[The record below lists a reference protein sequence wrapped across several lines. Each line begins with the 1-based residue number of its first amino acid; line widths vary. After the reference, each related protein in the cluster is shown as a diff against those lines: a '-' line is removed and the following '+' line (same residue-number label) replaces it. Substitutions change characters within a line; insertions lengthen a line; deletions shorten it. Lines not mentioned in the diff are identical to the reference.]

1 MIGTSLGPYRILESL
16 GAGGMG
22 EVYLGEDTRLG
33 RKVAIKVLPAQFA
46 GMPERL
52 ARFEQEARAAAALNH
67 PHIAVV
73 HDIGHE
79 PLVGAPND
87 SVDHGDEQLLAA
99 PAAPGDGQLVHFMV
113 QEYLEGEPLR
123 ELLDRGRLPLKKAL
137 HFAVE
142 ICEGLTAAHA
152 AGILHRDL
160 KPANV
165 FITGQGH
172 AKILDFGLAKLTE
185 LSVVGGSADPELS
198 ASPTVL
204 GTLAGQVMGTA
215 GYMSPEQVAGQQIDQ
230 RADVFSFGC
239 VLYEMASGR
248 RAFDGETVLDTLHAI
263 ARSEPVSLAEIDA
276 RLPAE
281 LQRILKKCLAKDRNL
296 RYQGAQDLLVDL
308 RALAIEVEA
317 GRAIPV
323 GASMAGVGVDG
334 PLVAEAAA
342 TAGRFRGGLPLL
354 LALPIVAALIAAA
367 SGITWL
373 ATRAEPPD
381 LNTKRFVIGLPE
393 GVEFGGFHPFAVS
406 PDGRQLAYVGAGLEG
421 ARLYLRSFDQLEARE
436 VAGTQGADQPF
447 FSPDGDWIGFF
458 QERELK
464 KVSTAG
470 GQPMALTRLSGGN
483 YLGAAWGRDD
493 TIFFNDG
500 AGRIAKVQA
509 AGGVAEALSTPDAAQ
524 SEVAH
529 LSPQLLPDGRALL
542 FTIFSGSSNAAIG
555 LLDLETGEHVKLLEP
570 GLQPTYLPTGHIAYS
585 LDGSLWVVPFDAGRR
600 QITGQPAP
608 VINGV
613 QMLQGVVSHVAF
625 ADDGTL
631 LYLKGGTSSVRPIM
645 AWLDFSGAITP
656 LPPTPRAGNIWTPR
670 LSPDETRIAYRLDDD
685 EGNRNIWVMD
695 IDRGIS
701 SLLTPAG
708 GARSFAWTP
717 DGRWIYYSAEKVGDG
732 AGAGLP
738 AAGASGGAQ
747 AADTAAGGAQS
758 GDAAAA
764 QAADAAAGNA
774 QPGDAAAGG
783 DAAVGTGTDIY
794 RRAADLSSP
803 PEDVLVVPGNQ
814 LVRSI
819 SPDGEWLLYANN
831 DVLSTGEYDIALLS
845 LTEGG
850 PPRML
855 FASPEREQ
863 TGVFSPDGR
872 WVAYVAE
879 TTSVREI
886 YVQSFPNRG
895 GVTQVSRG
903 GGIEP
908 AWSKDG
914 DRLFYRSDTNDD
926 LMVVDVLA
934 REPIA
939 FSPPSVAIPNAFIAA
954 SQNAGTY
961 EMARDGQRALFIRV
975 EGDEEGAEAP
985 PATLE
990 VVVNWFQELARLAPP
1005 GGSR

>member
-46 GMPERL
+46 GMPDRL

-79 PLVGAPND
+79 PLVGARDGAESASGEPSGTAGSD
-87 SVDHGDEQLLAA
+87 LKPAGLDAGEAAAA
-99 PAAPGDGQLVHFMV
+99 PAATGDGQLVHFMV

-123 ELLDRGRLPLKKAL
+123 ELLDRGRLSLTQAL

-160 KPANV
+160 KPANI
-165 FITGQGH
+165 FITRQEH

-215 GYMSPEQVAGQQIDQ
+215 GYMSPEQVSGQQIDQ

-239 VLYEMASGR
+239 VLFEMASGR

-342 TAGRFRGGLPLL
+342 AGRSGRGLPLL
-354 LALPIVAALIAAA
+354 LALPIAAALIAAA

-381 LNTKRFVIGLPE
+381 LNTKRFVVGLPE
-393 GVEFGGFHPFAVS
+393 NVEFGGFHPFAVS
-406 PDGRQLAYVGAGLEG
+406 PDGRQLAYVGAGPEG
-421 ARLYLRSFDQLEARE
+421 TRLYLRSFDQLEARE

-458 QERELK
+458 QGPELK

-470 GQPMALTRLSGGN
+470 GQPMSLTRLAGGN

-493 TIFFNDG
+493 TIFFSNG

-524 SEVAH
+524 TEVAH
-529 LSPQLLPDGRALL
+529 LSPQMLPDGRALL
-542 FTIFSGSSNAAIG
+542 FTIFSGSSNTAIG
-555 LLDLETGEHVKLLEP
+555 LLDLETGAHVKLLEP

-625 ADDGTL
+625 AADGTL

-656 LPPTPRAGNIWTPR
+656 LPPPPRGGDIWTPR

-701 SLLTPAG
+701 SLLTPDG

-717 DGRWIYYSAEKVGDG
+717 DGKWIYYSAEKVGDT
-732 AGAGLP
+732 AGAGDP
-738 AAGASGGAQ
+738 SAGAAVGAQ
-747 AADTAAGGAQS
+747 AAGTAAGG
-758 GDAAAA
+758 
-764 QAADAAAGNA
+764 A

-850 PPRML
+850 APRML
-855 FASPEREQ
+855 FDSPEREQ

-886 YVQSFPNRG
+886 YVQSFPNLG

-926 LMVVDVLA
+926 LMVVEVLA

-939 FSPPSVAIPNAFIAA
+939 FSSPSVAIPNAFVAGV
-954 SQNAGTY
+954 QNAGTY
-961 EMARDGQRALFIRV
+961 DIARDGQRALFIRV
-975 EGDEEGAEAP
+975 EGDEEDAEAP

>member
-46 GMPERL
+46 DLPDRL

-79 PLVGAPND
+79 PLTGA
-87 SVDHGDEQLLAA
+87 SGDREQT
-99 PAAPGDGQLVHFMV
+99 GSDDTLVHFMV

-123 ELLDRGRLPLKKAL
+123 AALDRGRLPLKRAL
-137 HFAVE
+137 HLAVE

-160 KPANV
+160 KPANI
-165 FITGQGH
+165 FITEQEH

-215 GYMSPEQVAGQQIDQ
+215 GYMSPEQVSGQQIDQ

-263 ARSEPVSLAEIDA
+263 ARNEPESLAQIDA

-317 GRAIPV
+317 GRATPV
-323 GASMAGVGVDG
+323 GASMVGIGVDG
-334 PLVAEAAA
+334 LLAAEASAA
-342 TAGRFRGGLPLL
+342 AGRFRGVPLL
-354 LALPIVAALIAAA
+354 LALPIAAVLIAAA

-373 ATRAEPPD
+373 ASRAEPPD
-381 LNTKRFVIGLPE
+381 LNTKRFVVGLPE
-393 GVEFGGFHPFAVS
+393 GVEFGGFHPFAIS
-406 PDGRQLAYVGAGLEG
+406 PDGRQIAYIGAGADG
-421 ARLYLRSFDQLEARE
+421 TSLYLRSFDQLEARE

-458 QERELK
+458 QGPELK

-470 GQPMALTRLSGGN
+470 GQPMSLTRLAGGN
-483 YLGAAWGRDD
+483 YLGATWGRDD
-493 TIFFNDG
+493 TIFFNNG
-500 AGRIAKVQA
+500 AGQIVKVQA
-509 AGGVAEALSTPDAAQ
+509 AGGVAEAVSTVRTEQ
-524 SEVAH
+524 TEIAH

-542 FTIFSGSSNAAIG
+542 FTIFSGSSNAAVG

-585 LDGSLWVVPFDAGRR
+585 LDGSLWVVPFDAAKR

-608 VINGV
+608 VVNGV

-625 ADDGTL
+625 AADGTL

-645 AWLDFSGAITP
+645 AWLDFSGAVTP
-656 LPPTPRAGNIWTPR
+656 LPPPPRPGNIWTPR

-685 EGNRNIWVMD
+685 DGGRNIWVMD

-701 SLLTPAG
+701 SLLTPNG

-717 DGRWIYYSAEKVGDG
+717 DGRWIYYSAEKVGNG

-738 AAGASGGAQ
+738 AAGAAVGAPTGDATSGGTQ
-747 AADTAAGGAQS
+747 AGDVAAAGAPS
-758 GDAAAA
+758 
-764 QAADAAAGNA
+764 ADAAAG
-774 QPGDAAAGG
+774 DAAA
-783 DAAVGTGTDIY
+783 GTGTDIY
-794 RRAADLSSP
+794 RRAADLSRP

-850 PPRML
+850 APRL
-855 FASPEREQ
+855 LLDSPEREQ

-879 TTSVREI
+879 TTGVREI
-886 YVQSFPNRG
+886 YVQSFPDLG
-895 GVTQVSRG
+895 GVIQVSRG

-914 DRLFYRSDTNDD
+914 GRLFYRSDMNAD

-939 FSPPSVAIPNAFIAA
+939 FSSPSVAVPNAFIAA

-961 EMARDGQRALFIRV
+961 EIARDGQRALFIRV
-975 EGDEEGAEAP
+975 EGDEESAEAP

-990 VVVNWFQELARLAPP
+990 VVVNWFAELARLAPA
-1005 GGSR
+1005 GRSR